1 MIRDELRSMLVEVT
15 GRGELAELSFD
26 AALLHEPVGLDSM
39 TGVRLLRAVYDRY
52 GVDVAAEDLNL
63 DALASLATL
72 AEFVDERAEPSLVT
86 DDAPSAAE
94 SSDVVAG
101 EYATLRKLEAY
112 TPKKLYLV
120 DATYGDSPALGD
132 ITALEAVAREAVSA
146 AGGHVLTDSH
156 VVFPNGAITLVLIL
170 AESHLSLHTWPEEN
184 LVAIDL
190 FSCGAIEG
198 RVVIDRLAAAFGLGD
213 DVPVREIDRG

>member
-1 MIRDELRSMLVEVT
+1 MGESRHGNMIAEEIRSLLVEVT
-15 GRGELAELSFD
+15 GRDELRDIPFD
-26 AALLHEPVGLDSM
+26 VPLLHEPVALDSIS
-39 TGVRLLRAVYDRY
+39 GVRLLRAVHDRY

-63 DALASLATL
+63 DSLASVDALAAFI
-72 AEFVDERAEPSLVT
+72 AERTDQVD
-86 DDAPSAAE
+86 
-94 SSDVVAG
+94 G
-101 EYATLRKLEAY
+101 EYARLRKLEAY

-120 DATYGDSPALGD
+120 DATYGDSPVLGD
-132 ITALEAVAREAVSA
+132 AVALESVARSAVEA
-146 AGGHVLTDSH
+146 AGGHVLSDSH

-198 RVVIDRLAAAFGLGD
+198 RIVIDRLTESFGLGE
-213 DVPVREIDRG
+213 VPVREIDRG

>member
-1 MIRDELRSMLVEVT
+1 MIAEEIRSLLVEVT
-15 GRGELAELSFD
+15 GRDELRDIPFD
-26 AALLHEPVGLDSM
+26 VPLLHEPVALDSIS
-39 TGVRLLRAVYDRY
+39 GVRLLRAVHDRY

-63 DALASLATL
+63 DSLASVDALAAFI
-72 AEFVDERAEPSLVT
+72 AERTDQVD
-86 DDAPSAAE
+86 
-94 SSDVVAG
+94 G
-101 EYATLRKLEAY
+101 EFARLRKLEAY

-120 DATYGDSPALGD
+120 DATYGDSPVLGD
-132 ITALEAVAREAVSA
+132 AAALESVARSAVEA
-146 AGGHVLTDSH
+146 AGGHVLKDSH

-198 RVVIDRLAAAFGLGD
+198 RIVIDRLTESFGLGE
-213 DVPVREIDRG
+213 VPVREIDRG

>member
-1 MIRDELRSMLVEVT
+1 MIIGELRSLLVEVT
-15 GRGELAELSFD
+15 GRPELRELA
-26 AALLHEPVGLDSM
+26 AGAPLLHGSVALDSM
-39 TGVRLLRAVYDRY
+39 SGVRLLRAVHDRY

-63 DALASLATL
+63 DALASLDAL
-72 AEFVDERAEPSLVT
+72 AAFVAERADP
-86 DDAPSAAE
+86 AE
-94 SSDVVAG
+94 RVED

-120 DATYGDSPALGD
+120 DATYGDSPVLGD
-132 ITALEAVAREAVSA
+132 VAALERAAREAVEA
-146 AGGHVLTDSH
+146 AGGHVLKDSH
-156 VVFPNGAITLVLIL
+156 VVFPNGAVTLVLIL

-198 RVVIDRLAAAFGLGD
+198 RIVIDRLAAAFGLGD
-213 DVPVREIDRG
+213 VPVREIDRG